1 MIKTI
6 EENVKYETGVIHGRF
21 QILHNDHLEYILSG
35 KKLCLH
41 LVISI
46 TNPDPTTVK
55 EEEAD
60 SKRSS
65 PLANPLTY
73 YERYVL
79 VRLALEGAG
88 VKPEEYSVVPLPIS
102 TPELYKYYVPVDAV
116 FFLSIYDDWGRRKK
130 KYFESLGLNVHV
142 LREVTPEEKGISAG
156 YIRNCMVENRSWEK
170 MVPADV
176 VRKLKEWQIPDRLIQ
191 MMKQV

>member
-1 MIKTI
+1 MKTT
-6 EENVKYETGVIHGRF
+6 EEKVKYETGVIHGRF

-41 LVISI
+41 LVIGI

-55 EEEAD
+55 QEAAD

-73 YERYVL
+73 YERHVL
-79 VRLALEGAG
+79 VRLAMESTG
-88 VKPEEYSVVPLPIS
+88 VKPEKYSVVPLPIS

-116 FFLSIYDDWGRRKK
+116 FFLSIYDNWGRRKK
-130 KYFESLGLNVHV
+130 EYFESLGLNIHV

-156 YIRNCMVENRSWEK
+156 YIRKCMVENRPWEK

-176 VRKLKEWQIPDRLIQ
+176 ARKLKEWQIPDRLTQ
-191 MMKQV
+191 MTKQV